1 MKALAKFG
9 VFLIFTLLFSCG
21 TQVEEKI
28 VEETTPNTD
37 DFETFYDKFHSDST
51 YQIEHVLFPLQ
62 GLPTNADTT
71 VLRNRNFYFQK
82 EDWVIQNRLPEN
94 SDFRS
99 EFAAIDSALVI
110 ERILHDSGQ
119 FAMERRFA
127 KMDGEWML
135 IYYAG
140 VNRVAK

>member
-1 MKALAKFG
+1 LMNKFSL
-9 VFLIFTLLFSCG
+9 FLFVLMLFSCG
-21 TQVEEKI
+21 NQVEEQ
-28 VEETTPNTD
+28 VVETTTPDAN
-37 DFETFYDKFHSDST
+37 DFETFYNQFHNDSV

-71 VLRNRNFYFQK
+71 VLRNRNFYYQK
-82 EDWVIQNRLPEN
+82 EDWVMQNHLPEN
-94 SDFRS
+94 SDFQS
-99 EFAAIDSALVI
+99 NLTAIDSALVI
-110 ERILHDSGQ
+110 ERILHESGQ

-140 VNRVAK
+140 VNRIAK